1 MAREAKTINFNKEQ
15 LETIISNIHYPRFE
29 IEAGFIDED
38 GDFIVDYI
46 HSYSATMK
54 GIEILEE
61 EYINS
66 ELPKFIE
73 EKDVIFVN
81 LYFIQEEYGGY
92 EKMETLY
99 GSTDYEYG
107 DIELLEDIE
116 YWCNCMECDKELN
129 RQEEGFLNNT
139 QMKNWFQDD
148 DEIKICKKCQHKQ
161 WMKNNIEEVEK
172 IVNLHIDCNKCENPP
187 PTVIDGVA
195 YNIKFVEE

>member
-15 LETIISNIHYPRFE
+15 LETMIENLHYPRFE
-29 IEAGFIDED
+29 IEAGFIDEV

-46 HSYSATMK
+46 QSYTATMK

-81 LYFIQEEYGGY
+81 LYFIQEENGGY

-107 DIELLEDIE
+107 DIELLEDID
-116 YWCNCMECDKELN
+116 YWCNCMECGKELN

-148 DEIKICKKCQHKQ
+148 DEIKMCKKCEHKQ
-161 WMKNNIEEVEK
+161 LMEDTIDCVCGDNKHKGYDPQGVMRCENCDIDGKNNEE
-172 IVNLHIDCNKCENPP
+172 
-187 PTVIDGVA
+187 
-195 YNIKFVEE
+195 